1 MPLWKNNDRED
12 SKPTWLTAGQKRFCV
27 RTNAG
32 WELPVAAG
40 ISDLNGQFEGI
51 KNLAGAT
58 SFVPLMELLVA
69 IPADPSA
76 TGVTASN
83 FANRRVAANAGGTAS
98 SETAYAP
105 YITTPF
111 QGDSST
117 AGGPNSTGLSFDS
130 DVNYGIDA
138 YGVSTLSW
146 NLYSGTTG
154 YIKVKANDANFT
166 DSLVLSVT
174 GSLTGGGTGGTKT
187 MVFLTG
193 ASLTAG
199 TATANIPVDVYTAM
213 FGPTSAYQSDIGVLV
228 LPKGLTPGTYG
239 LTASV
244 YDGSVGGGT
253 ANSGFKIIVR

>member
-58 SFVPLMELLVA
+58 SFVPQMELLVA
-69 IPADPSA
+69 IPADPSV

-83 FANRRVAANAGGTAS
+83 FANRSVAANAGGTAS

-199 TATANIPVDVYTAM
+199 SAAGNIPVDVYTAM
-213 FGPTSAYQSDIGVLV
+213 FGATSAYQSDIGVLV

-244 YDGSVGGGT
+244 YDGTAVGGT
-253 ANSGFKIIVR
+253 ATSLFKIIVR